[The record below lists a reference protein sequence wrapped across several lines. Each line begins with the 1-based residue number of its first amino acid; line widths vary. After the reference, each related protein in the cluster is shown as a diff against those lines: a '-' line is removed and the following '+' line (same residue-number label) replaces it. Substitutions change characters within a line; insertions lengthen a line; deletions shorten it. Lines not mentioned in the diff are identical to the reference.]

1 MIVLKFFSTV
11 FQLCKSLCDARERIS
26 ILLLRIFQRF
36 ITTNK
41 LKRFVFLSPFVS
53 QIHSLIQF
61 WVQYAPIYNEKLLA
75 SCPEMKPNSNSKP
88 FESCVDSLMSI
99 VNNYY
104 VMSILTT
111 DLEFVLNENSW
122 PILVLM
128 SDPEALQE
136 NVASIQ
142 NESVVSFDEVS
153 VFYKVVQNVVSDPS
167 NEIDMEIVNKILKCS
182 FYYLITKDEQSW
194 LIEMNTISRFFELTQ
209 ENNSCFV
216 FSYYLNNTEWGIWI
230 LLTHSLIEHLVSVLR
245 IMFNSPDYLMI
256 HHVESFMKILI
267 LAQDDDLIPF
277 FSCLLKKNNFL
288 HSVMQIQNV
297 SNRLAFAHL
306 ICDTLQRNLGLKNAI
321 WQGEVAASGRLLC
334 QYCHS
339 ETFEDSSE

>member
-1 MIVLKFFSTV
+1 
-11 FQLCKSLCDARERIS
+11 
-26 ILLLRIFQRF
+26 
-36 ITTNK
+36 
-41 LKRFVFLSPFVS
+41 
-53 QIHSLIQF
+53 
-61 WVQYAPIYNEKLLA
+61 
-75 SCPEMKPNSNSKP
+75 
-88 FESCVDSLMSI
+88 
-99 VNNYY
+99 
-104 VMSILTT
+104 MSILTT
-111 DLEFVLNENSW
+111 DLEFVLNENSG

-153 VFYKVVQNVVSDPS
+153 VFYKVVQNVMSDPS

-216 FSYYLNNTEWGIWI
+216 FSYYLNNTEWEIWI